1 MKLIKLSDAHSEAM
15 EVLSNIRQARFI
27 VQNGPFTAELFEN
40 LNGSD
45 RAIENLLGTSVV
57 FDTLSEPEKTGLRR
71 EILDSLRKQ
80 EFNMLT
86 ALRNTVAGVAS
97 DLNAVI
103 ESAKA
108 VDEKQDLLKLRFTHR
123 VDDKAFGLYTATE
136 NMTTNCFPAPAVEG
150 IVATLDAAT
159 EFLNKVAPLMTR
171 IYDEEQQTQED
182 PPPEP
187 DENNGQG
194 VGHQVYQPFHT
205 EETEDAITEIIAAC
219 ANNVSLSQAASKLAR
234 SGHTL
239 GDIGYHSKED
249 ASKAV
254 QAFTE
259 SKHSFLEAVKNIYDI
274 LPNETNALETF
285 GKNSPSFYKAV
296 ESIIGLINRADMV
309 RSGMDESIETLV
321 ALGK

>member
-15 EVLSNIRQARFI
+15 EVLSNIRQARYI
-27 VQNGPFTAELFEN
+27 VQNGPFTAELFES

-57 FDTLSEPEKTGLRR
+57 FDTLSESEKTGLRVN
-71 EILDSLRKQ
+71 ILDSLRQQ
-80 EFNMLT
+80 EFNMLS
-86 ALRNTVAGVAS
+86 ALRKAVSGVAA
-97 DLNAVI
+97 DLNDVI
-103 ESAKA
+103 KVAKA

-123 VDDKAFGLYTATE
+123 VDDKTFGHHAATE

-150 IVATLDAAT
+150 IASALDSAT

-171 IYDEEQQTQED
+171 IYDEEQQTQEY
-182 PPPEP
+182 PPEP

-219 ANNVSLSQAASKLAR
+219 ATNVSLSQAAGKLAR

-249 ASKAV
+249 AAKAV
-254 QAFTE
+254 QTFTD
-259 SKHSFLEAVKNIYDI
+259 SKHSFLEAVKNIYDV

-285 GKNSPSFYKAV
+285 GRNSPSFYKAV
-296 ESIIGLINRADMV
+296 ESILGLINRADMV
-309 RSGMDESIETLV
+309 RAGMDESIDTLV